1 MATRFVGLAPGSAT
15 NAVAAT
21 GSDAWRLLPRLG
33 VSPRFGRRRLPA
45 DVRETQLPADE
56 NVIEIDRRAGLD
68 GVFSAEELGICGPSA
83 LLPGSSSM
91 SAGTAASVAG
101 AGLEEIML
109 GFTRWG
115 LCRWSLPNK
124 CTRLGALY
132 RRWELR
138 SVI

>member
-1 MATRFVGLAPGSAT
+1 VATRFVGLALRSAPD
-15 NAVAAT
+15 AVAAT
-21 GSDAWRLLPRLG
+21 GSDTWRLLPPLE

-56 NVIEIDRRAGLD
+56 NVIEIDRRAGVK
-68 GVFSAEELGICGPSA
+68 GVFSGEALVVCGPST

-91 SAGTAASVAG
+91 SPGTAASMAG

-115 LCRWSLPNK
+115 LCR
-124 CTRLGALY
+124 
-132 RRWELR
+132 
-138 SVI
+138 